1 MSYIPYIPYWNYTIT
16 IPPEFYLPLK
26 DCESSDEDTDDE
38 TVDIKV
44 DKIEDKPEDD
54 KTEKDKTEE
63 DDKTKKLETV
73 DTTRDSIVDSS

>member
-1 MSYIPYIPYWNYTIT
+1 MPYIPYWNYTII

-26 DCESSDEDTDDE
+26 DYGSSDEDTDDE
-38 TVDIKV
+38 SVDIKV
-44 DKIEDKPEDD
+44 DKMEDKPKD
-54 KTEKDKTEE
+54 DKTEE